1 MELGKSALPTAREG
15 SNRTGR
21 ECAPACPVFSWPV
34 SKNRKTRM
42 ATNPCVNGNGLERE
56 RVGESRLTWSLH
68 VRRIVNGPARE
79 CRAPRATCRQTSR
92 YVTPCVARR
101 PRTQKARGGLPRASI
116 SPGATGFELPL
127 SRATLPRPPGQMARR
142 LLTGPGRFESAA
154 TLGVP
159 TGKRGPVGR
168 QVPLGGNVAPPTG
181 QSPQG
186 VTSES
191 AKAARFR
198 VLRLRLA
205 CASLVPLRLAAMIPI
220 AKIRQIRII
229 TGPFAARPGWDAF
242 RGIERTLRLVR
253 FTGRA
258 RRRQWRNQLTTS

>member
-116 SPGATGFELPL
+116 SPGATSFELPL
-127 SRATLPRPPGQMARR
+127 SRAILPCPPGRWPEAVNRPRQ
-142 LLTGPGRFESAA
+142 FESAA
-154 TLGVP
+154 TLGIP
-159 TGKRGPVGR
+159 IGKRGPVGC
-168 QVPLGGNVAPPTG
+168 QVPLGGNVAPPSG
-181 QSPQG
+181 QSSQE

-205 CASLVPLRLAAMIPI
+205 CSSLVRLRLAAMIPF

-229 TGPFAARPGWDAF
+229 TGPFAARPGWTRFEALS
-242 RGIERTLRLVR
+242 ERC
-253 FTGRA
+253 G
-258 RRRQWRNQLTTS
+258 W